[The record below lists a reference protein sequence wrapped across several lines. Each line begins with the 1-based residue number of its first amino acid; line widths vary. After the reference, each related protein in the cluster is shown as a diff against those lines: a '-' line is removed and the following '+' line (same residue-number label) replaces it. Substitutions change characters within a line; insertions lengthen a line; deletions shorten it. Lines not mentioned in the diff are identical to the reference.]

1 MPNDRL
7 YMYTFVWSM
16 RMFLVVPLLE
26 NAVHWLIVRDAHLPS
41 TKWQATDPHSSLTT
55 SSTSLS
61 HLLPLCW
68 GANSKTPDL
77 TLLQISAPGTLSH
90 GWRVQQPS
98 LLPWL
103 QHQRPPGW
111 SPTWETEFLSYDKK
125 LLIQGMLLWWGSAWG
140 NTREFLYLT
149 LWDLQR
155 RQGKWEPNCNYFFQQ
170 PTAMILVVGT
180 VSACPIWIY
189 CGTTSKCGI
198 N

>member
-1 MPNDRL
+1 METYICRCMSWNMMKHVPINMMIVMPNDRL

-125 LLIQGMLLWWGSAWG
+125 LFIQGMLLWWSAYWG

-149 LWDLQR
+149 PYALR
-155 RQGKWEPNCNYFFQQ
+155 P
-170 PTAMILVVGT
+170 A
-180 VSACPIWIY
+180 
-189 CGTTSKCGI
+189 TTSR
-198 N
+198 

>member
-1 MPNDRL
+1 
-7 YMYTFVWSM
+7 MYELKHDETCIYKYDDCDAEWHTIYVHLCLIYENVSCCASTWECS
-16 RMFLVVPLLE
+16 PLANCKRCSSSL
-26 NAVHWLIVRDAHLPS
+26 NKMAGH
-41 TKWQATDPHSSLTT
+41 PHSSLTT

-125 LLIQGMLLWWGSAWG
+125 LLIQGMLLWWGSAYWG

-155 RQGKWEPNCNYFFQQ
+155 RQGGSNGS
-170 PTAMILVVGT
+170 LT
-180 VSACPIWIY
+180 V
-189 CGTTSKCGI
+189 TTFS
-198 N
+198 NNPLRWS

>member
-111 SPTWETEFLSYDKK
+111 SPTWETTRSYSSKGCFFDED
-125 LLIQGMLLWWGSAWG
+125 LLTGETHGNFCTLRFETCNDVKVNGS
-140 NTREFLYLT
+140 LT
-149 LWDLQR
+149 
-155 RQGKWEPNCNYFFQQ
+155 
-170 PTAMILVVGT
+170 V
-180 VSACPIWIY
+180 
-189 CGTTSKCGI
+189 TTFS
-198 N
+198 NNPLRWS